1 MELVEGTAT
10 VRDLDAFLAELTQIG
25 QAHDAVVQAVDARY
39 VVDRHHLELAA
50 ELADR
55 ERARGAGIARDP
67 AVEILLYAAGRR
79 QISRALEI
87 GISEGPDQPVVVA
100 VVGGDEASAADQV
113 RGHLAPADVLGRYD
127 RDLVTEFFDISER
140 ELAATDA
147 ELPELVHER
156 VALLVVDR

>member
-55 ERARGAGIARDP
+55 ERSRGAGIARDP

-79 QISRALEI
+79 QISRALEM
-87 GISEGPDQPVVVA
+87 GISEGPDQPVVVV
-100 VVGGDEASAADQV
+100 VVGSDKASTAEQV
-113 RGHLAPADVLGRYD
+113 RDHLAPAGVLGRYD